1 MRSNFSKNREL
12 SSITISDLI
21 ECGTVGGNS
30 GYSSGEQSTSSATNT
45 DGSSEDLSKL
55 DETYRNSNNKSGATS
70 ENDNEES
77 AFSSNS
83 SFDEDD
89 EDDLFRDFMP
99 KKSCLK
105 TRRHQQVTSL
115 LIDTTSAMNGISMD
129 AANATSSPLYP
140 VVDNGSS
147 SPNSSAAS
155 LSLSSL
161 GNGSM
166 SLNTSSSIS
175 SSSNTSKKRVS
186 FADNCGKELF
196 TVRTMSEP
204 SNCPP
209 KLTSKVVQYFLNREF
224 SSSGQGCAVG
234 NSGVANEAGFSQNL
248 NYLLQSQLS
257 NPSYTPGK
265 LFVILLKIFCFDMFY

>member
-1 MRSNFSKNREL
+1 LVLNREL
-12 SSITISDLI
+12 STTELT
-21 ECGTVGGNS
+21 ETATVGSS
-30 GYSSGEQSTSSATNT
+30 GYMSGEQSTSNAALSTTVT
-45 DGSSEDLSKL
+45 DKSGDDLTQL
-55 DETYRNSNNKSGATS
+55 RDETYRSRERKSVGTTS
-70 ENDNEES
+70 ENDDDDDT
-77 AFSSNS
+77 FSSNS

-105 TRRHQQVTSL
+105 TRRNQNQL
-115 LIDTTSAMNGISMD
+115 FIDTTSANAISMD

-140 VVDNGSS
+140 VEGGL
-147 SPNSSAAS
+147 SPNSSSS

-161 GNGSM
+161 GNGST
-166 SLNTSSSIS
+166 LNTSNSIS
-175 SSSNTSKKRVS
+175 SNSSASTAAAKKRVS

-209 KLTSKVVQYFLNREF
+209 KLTSKIVQYFLNREF
-224 SSSGQGCAVG
+224 SSNGQAACAVNTG
-234 NSGVANEAGFSQNL
+234 ANSVGFSQNL

-257 NPSYTPGK
+257 NPNFNSSK
-265 LFVILLKIFCFDMFY
+265 SFS